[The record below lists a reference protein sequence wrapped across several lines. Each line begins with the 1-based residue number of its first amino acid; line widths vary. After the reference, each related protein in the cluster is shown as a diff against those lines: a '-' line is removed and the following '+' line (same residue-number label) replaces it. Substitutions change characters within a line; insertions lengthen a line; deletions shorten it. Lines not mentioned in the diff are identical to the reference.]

1 MSLTPE
7 QAEKIK
13 KSLIEQLEKS
23 PQENKE
29 KIIEYVMGLDEDEF
43 EEFLKQNKIQI
54 NQDGSDS
61 IASEQGEQKCIFCSI
76 INNEIPSYKIA
87 ETKKAIA
94 VLDIN
99 PLSNGHVMI
108 LPTEHVPVEKLPK
121 SALGLAQRI
130 AKKIKKKL
138 KPEDIKIETSSL
150 MGHAMINVIPLYK
163 DIQLK
168 KTKASEDEL
177 KKLQFKLENKK
188 RASRTKPEEKSRT
201 KTSEELK
208 QELSKLPKVSF
219 RIPR

>member
-1 MSLTPE
+1 MPLTYE
-7 QAEKIK
+7 QSERIK

-29 KIIEYVMGLDEDEF
+29 KIIEYVRGLDESEF

-54 NQDGSDS
+54 KGQEGSET
-61 IASEQGEQKCIFCSI
+61 IETEPQEQKCIFCSI
-76 INNEIPSYKIA
+76 INKETPSYKIA
-87 ETKKAIA
+87 ETKKALAI
-94 VLDIN
+94 LEIN
-99 PLSNGHVMI
+99 PLSKGHSII
-108 LPTEHVPVEKLPK
+108 LPIEHTTTEKIPK
-121 SALGLAQRI
+121 SALSLAQKI

-138 KPEDIKIETSSL
+138 KPEDIKIETSGL

-163 DIQLK
+163 EPLK

-177 KKLQFKLENKK
+177 KKLQSKLETKK
-188 RASRTKPEEKSRT
+188 RATGKIEKKEKQKTK
-201 KTSEELK
+201 EELK